1 MSKFLTVQYMFNY
14 VSKRMS
20 QYTFAKW
27 IIFFFM
33 FFISFIFQLPV
44 VSEKRKQIPLWQICC
59 SRWFLSSLRSFSL
72 FPFSLPP
79 APGSGSAPAQKYPDA
94 PKIKEQPE
102 SCLHA
107 STLTR
112 QTPICVERFLPLKP
126 SSNALSIQYQVGRR

>member
-1 MSKFLTVQYMFNY
+1 MSKFLTVQYSVQLCFKTY
-14 VSKRMS
+14 VAVHICKMDN
-20 QYTFAKW
+20 
-27 IIFFFM
+27 FFFYVFY
-33 FFISFIFQLPV
+33 FFYFSAALSV
-44 VSEKRKQIPLWQICC
+44 KRGSKSLWQICC